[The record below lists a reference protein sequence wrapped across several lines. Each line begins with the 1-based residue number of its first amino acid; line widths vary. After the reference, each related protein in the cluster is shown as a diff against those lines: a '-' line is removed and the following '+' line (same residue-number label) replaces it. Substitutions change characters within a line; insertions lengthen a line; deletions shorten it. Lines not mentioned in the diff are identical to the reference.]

1 MRDFSNPIFH
11 DDNAAREYIESLRW
25 ANGRFCPHCGETE
38 RTSPVSG
45 EKHRPGLYVCLSCK
59 RTFTVTVGTVMERSH
74 IPLHKW
80 VAAFV
85 LMTASKKGVSAHQIH
100 RMLGITYKS
109 AWFMCHRIREA
120 MKEGAWPGP
129 LGGEGKTVEADETFI
144 GRKPGR
150 KVKRSYQHKNAVAG
164 LVERGGKTRLIHIE
178 RVNSKMLRN
187 VLVTQVDRKSTLMT
201 DEAKYYRNAG
211 KEFFLHETV
220 NHSQDEYV
228 RGDAHTNTIEGT
240 FFKRGMYGVYQ
251 HCGEQ
256 HLQRYL
262 TEFGFRYNH
271 RTALGIDDDMRAAA
285 AVKGIEGRRLTYRR
299 ANNPYRLA

>member
-25 ANGRFCPHCGETE
+25 ANGRFCPKCGEME
-38 RTSPVSG
+38 RTSPVAG

-59 RTFTVTVGTVMERSH
+59 ATFTVTVGTVMERSH

-85 LMTASKKGVSAHQIH
+85 LLTASKKGISAHQIH

-120 MKEGAWPGP
+120 MKEQAFPGP
-129 LGGEGKTVEADETFI
+129 LGGAGKTVEADETFI
-144 GRKPGR
+144 GNKAGR
-150 KVKRSYQHKNAVAG
+150 KKARGFRHKRAVMS
-164 LVERGGKTRLIHIE
+164 LVERGGKVRSFHIDD
-178 RVNSKMLRN
+178 VNPNTLRK
-187 VLVTQVDRKSTLMT
+187 VLVTQVDRKSALMT
-201 DEAKYYRNAG
+201 DDSHFYKPVG
-211 KEFFLHETV
+211 KEFASHESV
-220 NHSQDEYV
+220 NHSDEEYV
-228 RGDAHTNTIEGT
+228 RGLAHTNTIEG
-240 FFKRGMYGVYQ
+240 FFSIFKRGMIGVYQ

-256 HLQRYL
+256 HLKRYL
-262 TEFGFRYNH
+262 TEFDFRYNN
-271 RTALGIDDDMRAAA
+271 RASLKITDEMRAAA

-299 ANNPYRLA
+299 TH

>member
-25 ANGRFCPHCGETE
+25 ANGRFCPKCGEIE

-59 RTFTVTVGTVMERSH
+59 ATFTVTVGTVMERSH

-80 VAAFV
+80 VAAFI
-85 LMTASKKGVSAHQIH
+85 LLTASKKGVSAHQVH

-120 MKEGAWPGP
+120 MKEGAFPGP

-150 KVKRSYQHKNAVAG
+150 KKQRGFRHKLAVMS
-164 LVERGGKTRLIHIE
+164 LVERGGKVRSFKIDD
-178 RVNSKMLRN
+178 VNSNSLRK
-187 VLVTQVDRKSTLMT
+187 VLVTQVDRKSALMT
-201 DEAKYYRNAG
+201 DDSHLYKPVG
-211 KEFFLHETV
+211 KEFASHESV
-220 NHSQDEYV
+220 NHSEEEYV
-228 RGDAHTNTIEGT
+228 RGPAHTNTIEGY
-240 FFKRGMYGVYQ
+240 FSIFKRGMTGVYQ

-256 HLQRYL
+256 HLKRYL
-262 TEFGFRYNH
+262 TEFDFRYSN
-271 RTALGIDDDMRAAA
+271 RVALGVDDAQRAEIAL
-285 AVKGIEGRRLTYRR
+285 KGIEGRRLTYRR
-299 ANNPYRLA
+299 TH